1 MAAEKVV
8 AIVRGE
14 HGRSAT
20 TVCAAHCL
28 AEARIGLDF
37 PQPTRSVVRAR
48 ACRSQICTIQAV
60 PARSGKGPR
69 GRTAWL
75 PPHLMLARTVER
87 WVRKAETHE
96 VLWFLSTFTMR
107 LALEWNVHVTEAKVH
122 GGSYAHHLALKL
134 VAEAIE
140 GYLANVTNR
149 SLCQLHTTR
158 THSKPRKASDLTG
171 RWGVM
176 CMQCPPKLQ
185 KVACSPH
192 TLPLVLRA
200 QEPCSGVATRPGPTY
215 GPSGRRGTNMA

>member
-60 PARSGKGPR
+60 PARSGKGPC

-149 SLCQLHTTR
+149 SLCRLHTTR
-158 THSKPRKASDLTG
+158 THSKPRQCLTG
-171 RWGVM
+171 RWGVRDVHAK
-176 CMQCPPKLQ
+176 PPKVTKSCML
-185 KVACSPH
+185 A
-192 TLPLVLRA
+192 TLFPWCCVRRN
-200 QEPCSGVATRPGPTY
+200 RPWPTY
-215 GPSGRRGTNMA
+215 GPSGRRH

>member
-149 SLCQLHTTR
+149 SLCRLHTTR
-158 THSKPRKASDLTG
+158 THSKPRKASNLTG
-171 RWGVM
+171 RWGVRDVHAM
-176 CMQCPPKLQ
+176 PPKVTKSCMLATHSSPGA
-185 KVACSPH
+185 ACAG
-192 TLPLVLRA
+192 TLLGSCHASRADLRA
-200 QEPCSGVATRPGPTY
+200 ERPTRH
-215 GPSGRRGTNMA
+215 

>member
-60 PARSGKGPR
+60 PARSGKGPC

-149 SLCQLHTTR
+149 SLCRRHATR
-158 THSKPRKASDLTG
+158 THSKPRMATNLTG
-171 RWGVM
+171 RRFAVVG
-176 CMQCPPKLQ
+176 
-185 KVACSPH
+185 
-192 TLPLVLRA
+192 
-200 QEPCSGVATRPGPTY
+200 E
-215 GPSGRRGTNMA
+215 